1 MKHEVAYVL
10 GQTKDLY
17 AAPYLREVLENDN
30 QQCMVR
36 HEAAE
41 ALGALG
47 DKESLP
53 LLEKYFKE
61 DPLLEIRQT
70 CELAIER
77 IHWENSEKAKNEV
90 LEKSLYTSIDPAPP
104 LATNDS
110 TSKVEKLKEILNDQD
125 KPLFED
131 TEQCSD

>member
-1 MKHEVAYVL
+1 
-10 GQTKDLY
+10 
-17 AAPYLREVLENDN
+17 
-30 QQCMVR
+30 MVR

-77 IHWENSEKAKNEV
+77 IHWENSEKAKTKFW
-90 LEKSLYTSIDPAPP
+90 KSHCTHR
-104 LATNDS
+104 
-110 TSKVEKLKEILNDQD
+110 
-125 KPLFED
+125 
-131 TEQCSD
+131 